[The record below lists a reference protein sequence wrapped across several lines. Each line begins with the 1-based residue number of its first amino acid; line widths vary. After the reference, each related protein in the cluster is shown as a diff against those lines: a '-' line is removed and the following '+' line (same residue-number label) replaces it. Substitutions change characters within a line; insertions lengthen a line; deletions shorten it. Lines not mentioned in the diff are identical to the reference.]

1 MNNPFLVTAAD
12 ILAAARWRLR
22 DWPAERIEAGLQ
34 LVAGLAMPI
43 STGDPEVS
51 KAMAAAKDGR
61 NPWGALCALLVLHAD
76 AAGDPALLFAAGF
89 EVLHAQRQAQQRRG
103 GDALDGLLR
112 AMVAE
117 LPGWTPAI
125 LWMELARRASSGGD
139 AVLADYN
146 SLADTIAYEP
156 QPRAPLRD
164 LNKPAFL
171 RRLQRIKKTACQTP
185 EYDSPRTPTLSHQ

>member
-12 ILAAARWRLR
+12 IIAAARWRLR
-22 DWPAERIEAGLQ
+22 GWPAERIEDGLQ
-34 LVAGLAMPI
+34 LVAGLSMPI
-43 STGDPEVS
+43 SAGDPKVN
-51 KAMAAAKDGR
+51 KAMAAVEDGR
-61 NPWGALCALLVLHAD
+61 NPWGALCALLVLRAD
-76 AAGDPALLFAAGF
+76 AAGDLALMFAAGF

-117 LPGWTPAI
+117 LPEWSPAM
-125 LWMELARRASSGGD
+125 LWAELVRRASSGSD
-139 AVLADYN
+139 AVLADYD
-146 SLADTIAYEP
+146 SLRDVVTFEP

-185 EYDSPRTPTLSHQ
+185 GYDSPRTPTLSHQ